1 MNLIIESDIKISGIC
16 VPDKKWTVELNK
28 NIILDTINIFG
39 YKKCMFASN
48 FPVDSLW
55 ASFDEIYDGF
65 KIITAEMSQNEIKC
79 LFHDNAVK
87 YYNPI

>member
-1 MNLIIESDIKISGIC
+1 
-16 VPDKKWTVELNK
+16 
-28 NIILDTINIFG
+28 
-39 YKKCMFASN
+39 MFASN

-65 KIITAEMSQNEIKC
+65 KNITAEMSQNEVKC

-87 YYNPI
+87 YYDPI